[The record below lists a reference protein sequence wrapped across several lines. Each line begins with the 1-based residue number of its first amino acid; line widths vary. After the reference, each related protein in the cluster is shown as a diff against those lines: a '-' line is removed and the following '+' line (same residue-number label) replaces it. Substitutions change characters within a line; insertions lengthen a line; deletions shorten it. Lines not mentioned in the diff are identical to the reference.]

1 MKSEDYYN
9 ILGVPESSSIDEIKK
24 AYRKLSLTY
33 HPDRTQGDVEKA
45 KIFQKVSEAYEILG
59 DADKRREYDMSRK
72 NPFMRMN
79 GFGENVHHGE
89 VNINDLFENLFFG
102 GMPPG
107 MMHGMPSGMH
117 GMPGMPGIFAGG
129 FPPGANI
136 RIFRNGVPVDI
147 NQIEKPATIV
157 KTIQITM
164 ETVLNGG
171 KIPIEIER
179 WIVENGNKVFETT
192 IIYVDIFK
200 GIDHNEIILLK
211 DQGNIMNEMCKGDVK
226 IFVNINND
234 TCFNR
239 RGLDLIMEKEISL
252 KESLCGFSFDIK
264 YLNGKTYTINNLTGN
279 IIPPEYQKIIPNM
292 GLTREGHT
300 GNLIIHFH
308 TKFPET
314 LSKEQIDT
322 LNKIL

>member
-1 MKSEDYYN
+1 MEDYYN

-107 MMHGMPSGMH
+107 MMHGMPPGMH

-147 NQIEKPATIV
+147 NQIEKPAAIV
-157 KTIQITM
+157 KTIQINM

-179 WIVENGNKVFETT
+179 WLVENGNKVFETT

-211 DQGNIMNEMCKGDVK
+211 DQGNIMNETCKGDVK

-234 TCFNR
+234 SCFNR

-264 YLNGKTYTINNLTGN
+264 YLNGKIYTINNLTGN

>member
-102 GMPPG
+102 GMPSG
-107 MMHGMPSGMH
+107 MMHGMHGMH

>member
-107 MMHGMPSGMH
+107 MMHGMPPGMH

-147 NQIEKPATIV
+147 NQIEKPAAIV

-211 DQGNIMNEMCKGDVK
+211 DQGNIMNDTCKGDVK

-234 TCFNR
+234 SCFNR

-264 YLNGKTYTINNLTGN
+264 YLNGKIYTINNLTGN

>member
-9 ILGVPESSSIDEIKK
+9 ILGVTETASIDEIKK

-33 HPDRTQGDVEKA
+33 HPDRTQGDVEKS

-59 DADKRREYDMSRK
+59 DVDKRREYDMSRK

-79 GFGENVHHGE
+79 GFGDNVHHGE

-107 MMHGMPSGMH
+107 MMHGMPPGMH

-147 NQIEKPATIV
+147 NQIEKPAAIV
-157 KTIQITM
+157 KTIQINM

-179 WIVENGNKVFETT
+179 WLVENGNKVFETT

-200 GIDHNEIILLK
+200 GIDHLVYTDNYIICIQDK
-211 DQGNIMNEMCKGDVK
+211 WMI
-226 IFVNINND
+226 
-234 TCFNR
+234 T
-239 RGLDLIMEKEISL
+239 S
-252 KESLCGFSFDIK
+252 
-264 YLNGKTYTINNLTGN
+264 
-279 IIPPEYQKIIPNM
+279 P
-292 GLTREGHT
+292 
-300 GNLIIHFH
+300 
-308 TKFPET
+308 T
-314 LSKEQIDT
+314 LSKINHFIT
-322 LNKIL
+322 STNNIGCSIR